1 MAMASVIGPIINN
14 RDRLSPAAIGIDA
27 EQHATDRPHEKAD
40 AERGGR
46 EQQRGILAFCW
57 EKQARDDHGEES
69 ENDEI
74 VPFERVTDHGGD
86 DLNRLRSA

>member
-57 EKQARDDHGEES
+57 EKQARD
-69 ENDEI
+69 
-74 VPFERVTDHGGD
+74 VTVKNPKTMKSYHS
-86 DLNRLRSA
+86 SALPITAATI